1 MTLTKRLFVLNFA
14 GACLIIWAWW
24 AGFIGM
30 ITAADPFHITSAIA
44 AFFVSGTA
52 YAFWRA
58 RQLASASTLKEARIA
73 WIKNVAL
80 VDVIESLAMLG
91 LIGTAL
97 GLLHAF
103 GGVNKDSLGSPEGI
117 KDAAV
122 HVLTGVKLL
131 AGATLAGI
139 GLALWSVW
147 NNRMIETATALRIE
161 ELS

>member
-1 MTLTKRLFVLNFA
+1 MTLTKRLFIVNFA
-14 GACLIIWAWW
+14 GACLVAWAWW
-24 AGFIGM
+24 NGFIGM
-30 ITAADPFHITSAIA
+30 ITAADPFHITSVIA
-44 AFFVSGTA
+44 AAFTAGTL

-58 RQLASASTLKEARIA
+58 RQLAAASTIKQARIA

-103 GGVNKDSLGSPEGI
+103 GGVNKESLGSPEGI
-117 KDAAV
+117 KDAAT
-122 HVLTGVKLL
+122 HVLTGVQLL

-139 GLALWSVW
+139 SLALWMVW
-147 NNRMIETATALRIE
+147 NNRMVETATALRIE